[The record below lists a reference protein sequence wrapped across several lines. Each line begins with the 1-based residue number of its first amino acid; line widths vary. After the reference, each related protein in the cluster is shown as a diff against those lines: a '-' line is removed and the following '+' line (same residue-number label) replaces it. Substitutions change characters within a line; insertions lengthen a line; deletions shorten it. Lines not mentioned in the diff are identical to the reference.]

1 MRDRRWDFLYD
12 RQKQPVKGW
21 ILDGFT
27 RFAGVQGEFMAGL
40 GEA

>member
-1 MRDRRWDFLYD
+1 
-12 RQKQPVKGW
+12 VKGW

-27 RFAGVQGEFMAGL
+27 RFADVQSEFMARL